1 MIALQGALPALAR
14 AQKAVDSLDNKDIV
28 EMKANRNPLDII
40 RYILDAVAIYFQV
53 KVDPIKMVEKQFN
66 KKEERKVLFTEESY
80 ESSGK
85 AVLNDMNFMKK
96 LSGFEK
102 D

>member
-1 MIALQGALPALAR
+1 
-14 AQKAVDSLDNKDIV
+14 
-28 EMKANRNPLDII
+28 
-40 RYILDAVAIYFQV
+40 
-53 KVDPIKMVEKQFN
+53 MVEKQFN

-80 ESSGK
+80 ENSGK